1 MPYTVSVDLH
11 HVEIANF
18 LYAPG
23 SPVRRNWRN
32 LGQKVQRVAI
42 RKAPKDTGRMAASI
56 SVTVHNVPSA
66 LIATIGTGV
75 HYALWVHQGT
85 GVYAGRGP
93 IRPRTGKYLR
103 FKVGPSPRGLARRKP
118 RSVVYA
124 TEVAGQP
131 AQPFLTDALGAVL
144 GGATRIRMLGK
155 HVSRRAR

>member
-1 MPYTVSVDLH
+1 MAYTVTVDVH
-11 HVEIANF
+11 HMEIANF

-56 SVTVHNVPSA
+56 SVAVHNVPGA
-66 LIATIGTGV
+66 LIATIGTSAR
-75 HYALWVHQGT
+75 YALWVHEGT
-85 GVYAGRGP
+85 GIYAGHGP
-93 IRPRTGKYLR
+93 IRPRSGKYLR
-103 FKVGPSPRGLARRKP
+103 FKVGPSPKGLARRKP
-118 RSVVYA
+118 RPVVYA

-131 AQPFLTDALGAVL
+131 PQPFLTAALGAVL

-155 HVSRRAR
+155 RG